1 MKEIEIY
8 GDYIQLDQFLK
19 KENMISSGGETGN
32 FIEKHEIFVNGV
44 IIKEKRKKIR
54 IGDELSLDG
63 EVYRIIGAKKCDAE
77 KRISLRYG
85 ILKIFLLSLPE
96 T

>member
-1 MKEIEIY
+1 MKKIEIY

-19 KENMISSGGETGN
+19 KENMIYSGGETGN
-32 FIEKHEIFVNGV
+32 FSEKQEVFVNGV

-63 EVYRIIGAKKCDAE
+63 EVYKIIEAKK
-77 KRISLRYG
+77 
-85 ILKIFLLSLPE
+85 
-96 T
+96 

>member
-19 KENMISSGGETGN
+19 KENIISSGGETGD
-32 FIEKHEIFVNGV
+32 FIKNHEIFLNG
-44 IIKEKRKKIR
+44 IIIQEKRKKIR

-63 EVYRIIGAKKCDAE
+63 EVYRIIGAKK
-77 KRISLRYG
+77 
-85 ILKIFLLSLPE
+85 
-96 T
+96 

>member
-32 FIEKHEIFVNGV
+32 FIEKHEIIVTGV

-63 EVYRIIGAKKCDAE
+63 EVYRIIGAKK
-77 KRISLRYG
+77 
-85 ILKIFLLSLPE
+85 
-96 T
+96 

>member
-32 FIEKHEIFVNGV
+32 FIEKHEILVNGV
-44 IIKEKRKKIR
+44 IIKEKRKKIC

-63 EVYRIIGAKKCDAE
+63 EVYKIIEAKK
-77 KRISLRYG
+77 
-85 ILKIFLLSLPE
+85 
-96 T
+96 

>member
-19 KENMISSGGETGN
+19 KENMISSGGETGD
-32 FIEKHEIFVNGV
+32 FIKNHEIFLNGV

-63 EVYRIIGAKKCDAE
+63 EVYKIIEAKK
-77 KRISLRYG
+77 
-85 ILKIFLLSLPE
+85 
-96 T
+96 

>member
-44 IIKEKRKKIR
+44 IIKEKRKKRKVIFATNR
-54 IGDELSLDG
+54 SAWRRCL
-63 EVYRIIGAKKCDAE
+63 IIGRSGTFWKRE
-77 KRISLRYG
+77 KR
-85 ILKIFLLSLPE
+85 
-96 T
+96 

>member
-1 MKEIEIY
+1 MKKIEIY

-32 FIEKHEIFVNGV
+32 FIEKYEIFVNGV

-54 IGDELSLDG
+54 IGDELSLDE
-63 EVYRIIGAKKCDAE
+63 EVYKIIEAKK
-77 KRISLRYG
+77 
-85 ILKIFLLSLPE
+85 
-96 T
+96 

>member
-19 KENMISSGGETGN
+19 KEN
-32 FIEKHEIFVNGV
+32 
-44 IIKEKRKKIR
+44 IR

-63 EVYRIIGAKKCDAE
+63 EVYKIIEAKK
-77 KRISLRYG
+77 
-85 ILKIFLLSLPE
+85 
-96 T
+96 

>member
-32 FIEKHEIFVNGV
+32 FIEKYEIFVNGV

-54 IGDELSLDG
+54 IGDELSIDG
-63 EVYRIIGAKKCDAE
+63 EVYKIIEAKK
-77 KRISLRYG
+77 
-85 ILKIFLLSLPE
+85 
-96 T
+96 